1 MNVWGIWI
9 LVSAYLIKGFF
20 LIDVVE
26 SGDNCVVVNSRC
38 YSLTGCRMALQNFF
52 HACSRV
58 IEGRSLGCTIGCKR
72 ALISL
77 ITTEDRAGRAY
88 MNCDCKDDEKCQQ
101 QKRRVE
107 VCKTDVLR
115 ELDSV
120 DDNTTRVS
128 CTLARFTC
136 EADTSCFVA
145 LEYYTE
151 NCKRLM
157 TGDKCTP
164 RCNNSLNV
172 LHQQFKARKLQTC
185 NCDGSEPYDCE
196 RIKEF
201 TEELCYN
208 RPYQIKPLKPHS
220 SDCRNSP
227 YTKCDRLSSSTAAT
241 HHWLFCFR
249 QLISILLLLH
259 IYRTTWL

>member
-1 MNVWGIWI
+1 MNVCEVWF
-9 LVSAYLIKGFF
+9 LVSVYLIKAY

-26 SGDNCVVVNSRC
+26 SGESCVLVNTKC
-38 YSLTGCRMALQNFF
+38 YRRTGCRMALQNFF
-52 HACSRV
+52 DVCSSV
-58 IEGRSLGCTIGCKR
+58 IEGESRGCTVGCKR

-77 ITTEDRAGRAY
+77 LTTEDRAGRAY
-88 MNCDCKDDEKCQQ
+88 MNCDCRDDKKCLE

-107 VCKTDVLR
+107 VCKSDVLA

-136 EADTSCFVA
+136 QADTSCFAA
-145 LEYYTE
+145 LGFYTE
-151 NCKRLM
+151 NCRRLM
-157 TGDKCTP
+157 MGDKCTP

-185 NCDGSEPYDCE
+185 TCDGTEPYDCE

-208 RPYQIKPLKPHS
+208 RPYHVKKHRPHPP
-220 SDCRNSP
+220 DCVNSA
-227 YTKCDRLSSSTAAT
+227 YSRCDSLLTNTAAN
-241 HHWLFCFR
+241 HRWLFCFG
-249 QLISILLLLH
+249 QLLFILILLQ
-259 IYRTTWL
+259 INRTNWL